1 MTLLLIRAHLAVDAI
16 ETLQDV
22 GYNAEDVTESAR
34 AEAHVKPVK
43 MWDTAEEGFSNVQD
57 FDTRW
62 RVIKTN
68 APGKN
73 AHRVL
78 RGARIV

>member
-1 MTLLLIRAHLAVDAI
+1 MTMLLIRAHLAVDAI

-22 GYNAEDVTESAR
+22 GYNAEDVTQSWR
-34 AEAHVKPVK
+34 AERHDKPVK
-43 MWDTAEEGFSNVQD
+43 MWDTVEEAFSNVKD

-62 RVIKTN
+62 RVIKVN